1 MKAQARQRGRSFLV
15 RLPHDEDLL
24 PTLKRFCDENN
35 IAQGTVTVIGAVRR
49 ATIGY
54 YDQEARE
61 YKHIPFDQPM
71 EIVSCSGN
79 ISLLEGEPFVHAHI
93 VLADSEGKP
102 AAAGHLMEDTIIFAG
117 EAFVQELIGEP
128 LVRKFDEQTSLS
140 LWAGR

>member
-1 MKAQARQRGRSFLV
+1 MKAQSRQRGRSFLL
-15 RLPHDEDLL
+15 RLPYGEDLL
-24 PTLKRFCDENN
+24 LTLKRFCDENE
-35 IAQGTVTVIGAVRR
+35 ITQGTLIVIGAVQQ
-49 ATIGY
+49 ATVGY

-61 YKHIPFDQPM
+61 YRANSFNQPM
-71 EIVSCSGN
+71 EVVSCSGN

-102 AAAGHLMEDTIIFAG
+102 VAAGHLMEDTIIFAG

-140 LWAGR
+140 LWEER